1 MIDRA
6 THRRHLIAQVRID
19 PARVPH
25 REDPQPALPT
35 NRNARPQRGI
45 GKVGRCPNRLDP
57 PSLMPQPNRRLRHER
72 SDDSRRNNNNADQ
85 LDPNR
90 ERGEYAHRAPS
101 RGKALSILIGG
112 PGTEF

>member
-1 MIDRA
+1 MINRA
-6 THRRHLIAQVRID
+6 THRRQLIAQVRID
-19 PARVPH
+19 PARIAH
-25 REDPQPALPT
+25 RKDTQPALAP
-35 NRNARPQRGI
+35 NRNARPQPRIGQISRGTD
-45 GKVGRCPNRLDP
+45 RLNP
-57 PSLMPQPNRRLRHER
+57 ASLVPQPNRRLRHER